1 MPNTAPLKIKTLRF
15 KYEKINSKNQHTLHK
30 ISYSNLTCTPN
41 PTIPRSSQRFQE
53 LTKISLNIYQEKKK
67 IEGISD
73 GFPLLLET
81 SS

>member
-41 PTIPRSSQRFQE
+41 RTIPRSSQRFQE
-53 LTKISLNIYQEKKK
+53 LTKIDQKSCTLKSQPNLKM
-67 IEGISD
+67 
-73 GFPLLLET
+73 T
-81 SS
+81 SK